1 MTDYMEEAG
10 RIAEEILSWRRAI
23 HRRPELGNNE
33 YETAALVEK
42 VLGELGISTERKLGT
57 AVTGTLDGGLEGKT
71 VVLRADM
78 DALPLQEETGCDFA
92 SEIPGV
98 MHACGHDV
106 HTAALLGAA
115 KILAVHRKELHG
127 RVVFLFQPD
136 EEGSGGAVRLIREG
150 CLDGADAVFGV
161 HVDPALAEG
170 TAGVKYGKFYAAS
183 DMFEIDVTG
192 KSAHGAR
199 REEGRDALLAAARM
213 TAELIELPDRVT
225 DEKCVITVGMLRSG
239 TACNIMPGEASL
251 EGIIRTLGPDTRV
264 AVKERFIETVGR
276 ISDETGTEASV
287 KLIESYPGIVNDHRM
302 TDLAY
307 SCAIRLLGADNVS
320 ILREPTMNTEDFGYY
335 LEQVPGTFYHVG
347 AGSEMP
353 LHNNRFLPSD
363 KAVLTAAALHAAVT
377 TEYLSSAK

>member
-1 MTDYMEEAG
+1 MTDYIEEAS

-33 YETAALVEK
+33 YETAALIEK
-42 VLGELGISTERKLGT
+42 VLGELGIRTERKLGT
-57 AVTGTLDGGLEGKT
+57 AVMGTLCGDLEGKT

-78 DALPLQEETGCDFA
+78 DALPLQEKTGCDFA

-106 HTAALLGAA
+106 HTAAVLGTA
-115 KILAVHRKELHG
+115 KILAAHRKELYG
-127 RVVFLFQPD
+127 KVVFLFQPD
-136 EEGSGGAVRLIREG
+136 EEGSGGAARLIREG
-150 CLDGADAVFGV
+150 CLDGADAVFGA

-199 REEGRDALLAAARM
+199 REEGRDALLAAARL
-213 TAELIELPDRVT
+213 TTELIELPDRVT

-239 TACNIMPGEASL
+239 TARNIMPGEASL
-251 EGIIRTLGPDTRV
+251 EGIIRTLGLDTRA
-264 AVKERFIETVGR
+264 AVKERFLETVGR

-287 KLIESYPGIVNDHRM
+287 RIIESYPGVVNDDGM
-302 TDLAY
+302 TEFVY
-307 SCAIRLLGADNVS
+307 SAASSLLGDDNVCV
-320 ILREPTMNTEDFGYY
+320 IEEPTMNTEDFGYY

-347 AGSEMP
+347 AGTEMP

-363 KAVLTAAALHAAVT
+363 KAVLTAAALHAAVVM
-377 TEYLSSAK
+377 EYLCSAK